1 MGVEDI
7 ENVLTSAGFSDFEP
21 LEKFR
26 WRQYTGYTFKALRS
40 DDKDVL
46 TVKYGET
53 PIEVCIQGRRQQQH
67 RVTMP
72 LPGERR
78 VHFGRNMVS
87 LLL

>member
-1 MGVEDI
+1 MKTGSLLRVFLILNLWKNSVGDNTLDI
-7 ENVLTSAGFSDFEP
+7 S
-21 LEKFR
+21 
-26 WRQYTGYTFKALRS
+26 GYTFKALRS

-78 VHFGRNMVS
+78 VHFGRNMVF